1 MSQYTLRL
9 FREASCPLRTER
21 IEAESHVEALQMAR
35 RRLEAT
41 CSFSRVDVVQDEAV
55 LGAFEAARRPSVWSQ
70 EIRPAY
76 R

>member
-21 IEAESHVEALQMAR
+21 IEAESHIEALQMAR

-55 LGAFEAARRPSVWSQ
+55 LGAFEAARRPSAGSQ
-70 EIRPAY
+70 EIRLAY